1 MKIRMMNM
9 VKITNKETNE
19 VVVLDKVKKEGWEG
33 LTFPGGKAELGESM
47 ADAAIREVKEETGL
61 DIKNPQLIGI
71 ISWKK
76 GENTDVGL
84 IYESNQ
90 FAGELI
96 PENREGKLFWADY
109 DDFKNMDGMS
119 ESMDKILGIYDGIYS
134 EVYWDLDT
142 GIITTF

>member
-1 MKIRMMNM
+1 MNM
-9 VKITNKETNE
+9 VKITNKDTNE

-61 DIKNPQLIGI
+61 DIKNLQLIGI
-71 ISWKK
+71 VSWKK
-76 GENTDVGL
+76 CENTDVGL

-96 PENREGKLFWADY
+96 PENREGRLFWAAY
-109 DDFKNMDGMS
+109 DDFKAMDGMS
-119 ESMDKILGIYDGIYS
+119 ASMDAILGIYDGKYK
-134 EVYWDLDT
+134 EVYWDLDKNDVKY
-142 GIITTF
+142 IR